1 MFLSGVV
8 AAGRPPGPQTGPA
21 HSTLGNHAPKPSV
34 EAEADGGDPWWPG
47 PYPPPERTDSTH
59 GQWLVTTQSLSG
71 VPAGR
76 QAGRWEQDTK
86 KPLYL
91 FLPSRR
97 GAPPRRPHHSF
108 LLGGEVLGGERE
120 GAECGPH
127 GLAPAQPPCVRA
139 PACPPPEAATC
150 SPGHWSS
157 LTQKSFLSSP
167 PRMGTRWLDPGRWRP
182 FELVLR
188 PTSRKSAARAQERSA
203 ISPVCSAQPS
213 PAWPLTPRR
222 RAEVLESLGGGR
234 DPLQD
239 LTKNQGSWGA
249 WGAQPS
255 MRLFFFL
262 MFILERQRETA

>member
-1 MFLSGVV
+1 MLSV
-8 AAGRPPGPQTGPA
+8 GPTDWPR
-21 HSTLGNHAPKPSV
+21 LG
-34 EAEADGGDPWWPG
+34 
-47 PYPPPERTDSTH
+47 
-59 GQWLVTTQSLSG
+59 L
-71 VPAGR
+71 
-76 QAGRWEQDTK
+76 
-86 KPLYL
+86 
-91 FLPSRR
+91 
-97 GAPPRRPHHSF
+97 
-108 LLGGEVLGGERE
+108 
-120 GAECGPH
+120 C
-127 GLAPAQPPCVRA
+127 
-139 PACPPPEAATC
+139 ACARPPPEAATC

-188 PTSRKSAARAQERSA
+188 PTSRKSAARAQEPSE

-249 WGAQPS
+249 WGAQS
-255 MRLFFFL
+255 VKHETLFFFNVYL
-262 MFILERQRETA
+262 FLRDRERQHERERGRERERERDPEYEPGSRL